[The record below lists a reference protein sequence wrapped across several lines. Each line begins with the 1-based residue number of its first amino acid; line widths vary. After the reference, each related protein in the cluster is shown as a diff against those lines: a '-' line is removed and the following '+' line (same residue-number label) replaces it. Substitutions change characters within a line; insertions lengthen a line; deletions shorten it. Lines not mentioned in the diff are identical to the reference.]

1 MCLYLSA
8 KLTLN
13 DNVGL
18 CKTLCGI
25 AANVSC
31 RSTDIA
37 IERQARRRGKSRD
50 MAFWSRSAVVNRRG
64 RWLARFVHIDDKRQR
79 FVVDANEA

>member
-1 MCLYLSA
+1 MCLHLGT
-8 KLTLN
+8 KLAFN
-13 DNVGL
+13 DDVGL

-37 IERQARRRGKSRD
+37 IERQARRRGKSRN
-50 MAFWSRSAVVNRRG
+50 MALGRRSAIVNRSGCR
-64 RWLARFVHIDDKRQR
+64 LACLLHIRDKRQR
-79 FVVDANEA
+79 MIVDANEA